1 MHLIGISKGS
11 PNTDSTR
18 RVLKPQDSITRN
30 YIFQAHSR
38 HQGAGAVARGR
49 SAAGGSQREAQ
60 PREWRP
66 AGRGAGGGGALGVR
80 DWGMAE
86 REKLSEKE

>member
-11 PNTDSTR
+11 PNADSTR
-18 RVLKPQDSITRN
+18 RVLSLKTLITRN
-30 YIFQAHSR
+30 YTFQAHSR
-38 HQGAGAVARGR
+38 HQGAGAAARGR

-66 AGRGAGGGGALGVR
+66 AGRGAGGGGAPGKYSFL
-80 DWGMAE
+80 
-86 REKLSEKE
+86 